1 MTIRQPHSDEVPKL
15 RRLWQLVFG
24 DTDLFLDNFFACAY
38 SPRRCL
44 CATQGDALAG
54 MLYWLPC
61 GSFAYIYAVATHP
74 DHRGKGICRA
84 LMDAAHA
91 EILRQGYDG
100 ALLYPQEEGLRE
112 MYRKMGYFQE
122 TRIRELRCSAGNEA
136 ARLERIGPEEY
147 FSARCSLLP
156 PDAVDQGAP
165 FPQMTKDL
173 LFFRGE
179 GFLLAANGSD
189 AFFAQELLGDLTK
202 APGILKALEKEQGTF
217 RCPGDG
223 LPFAMFR
230 PLRDAAAA
238 PGYFAFPLD

>member
-1 MTIRQPHSDEVPKL
+1 MTIRQPHSEEVSQL
-15 RRLWQLVFG
+15 RQLWQLVFG
-24 DTDLFLDNFFACAY
+24 DTDRFLDNFFSCAY

-44 CATQGDALAG
+44 CSMEDDALTG

-84 LMDAAHA
+84 LMDAAHE
-91 EILRQGYDG
+91 EICRQGYDG
-100 ALLYPQEEGLRE
+100 ALLSPQEEGLRE
-112 MYRKMGYFQE
+112 VYRKMGYSQE
-122 TRIRELRCSAGNEA
+122 TRIRELRCSAGAEA
-136 ARLERIGPEEY
+136 TRLERVCPEEY
-147 FSARCSLLP
+147 FSARSQLLP
-156 PDAVDQGAP
+156 PGAVDQSDP

-179 GFLLAANGSD
+179 GFLLAGNGSGP
-189 AFFAQELLGDLTK
+189 FFAQELLGDLTK
-202 APGILKALEKEQGTF
+202 APGILKALKKEQGIF
-217 RCPGDG
+217 RCPGDT

-238 PGYFAFPLD
+238 PSYFAFPLD